1 MSTLTATDVTLEN
14 LMGQTAQLRQQGYRL
29 ITLTCVDTG
38 NGHDIL
44 YHFDKNYQM
53 DHFRLH
59 LPTGATL
66 TSICS
71 LYPAAMIVEN
81 EIKDHFGIAIS
92 GLSIDFQ
99 GRLVLTEDAPRA
111 PMNKRCGMD
120 IDARIPAAAPI
131 AAPAVKGGAA

>member
-14 LMGQTAQLRQQGYRL
+14 LMGQSAQLRQQGYRFV
-29 ITLTCVDTG
+29 TLSCVHTG

-44 YHFDKNYQM
+44 YHFDKNYKM
-53 DHFRLH
+53 EHFRLH
-59 LPTGATL
+59 LPDGGTL
-66 TSICS
+66 PSICS

-81 EIKDHFGIAIS
+81 EIKDHFGIAVS

-120 IDARIPAAAPI
+120 IDARIPAAAPS

>member
-1 MSTLTATDVTLEN
+1 MSTLTATEVTLEN

-29 ITLTCVDTG
+29 VTMTCVHTG
-38 NGHDIL
+38 NGHEIL
-44 YHFDKNYQM
+44 YHFDKKYQM
-53 DHFRLH
+53 EHFRLH
-59 LPTGATL
+59 LPEGVTL
-66 TSICS
+66 PSICS

-81 EIKDHFGIAIS
+81 EIKDHFGIAVS

-120 IDARIPAAAPI
+120 IDARIPAAAPT